1 MQVHKWLEPRAKII
15 VFTAVLVIIF
25 ASPFLLPFGAAL
37 SDDAPTCSFAGT
49 VKLDGADVADG
60 TAILATIEGDEFS
73 TTTPTGYGTS
83 TYFIAIKPPDTE
95 YYTEGSEV
103 SFKVNGY
110 AADQTG
116 IWKSGQSVRLD
127 LTASTASGTEIQR
140 KLWPIVGL
148 IIACIVEVSI
158 VGAVVYLTLRL

>member
-1 MQVHKWLEPRAKII
+1 MVWVGL
-15 VFTAVLVIIF
+15 LVIILG
-25 ASPFLLPFGAAL
+25 SPFLFPFGAAS

-49 VKLDGADVADG
+49 VKLDGADVADN
-60 TAILATIEGDEFS
+60 TTIMATIEGDEFI

-83 TYFIAIKPPDTE
+83 TYFIAIQPPDTE
-95 YYTEGSEV
+95 HYTEGSEV

-116 IWKSGQSVRLD
+116 IWKSGQNVRLD
-127 LTASTASGTEIQR
+127 LTASTASGTATQT

-148 IIACIVEVSI
+148 VIACIVEVSI
-158 VGAVVYLTLRL
+158 VGAVAYITLRHVSK